1 MQTWRIKRRLG
12 LWEQRAFIIHGT
24 RLYEFL
30 TFLKLTYSL
39 NGKLL
44 EIVAADQKRSGIAGK
59 EQLKC

>member
-1 MQTWRIKRRLG
+1 MALG
-12 LWEQRAFIIHGT
+12 LWEQLAFIIHGT